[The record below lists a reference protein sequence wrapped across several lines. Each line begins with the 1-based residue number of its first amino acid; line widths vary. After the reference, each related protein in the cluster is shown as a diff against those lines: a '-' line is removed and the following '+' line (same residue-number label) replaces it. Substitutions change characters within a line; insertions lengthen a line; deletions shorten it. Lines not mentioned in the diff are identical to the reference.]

1 MAHQIAEEMTAM
13 ERCLLSFNET
23 WPINFLRP
31 YDMARAGFFYS
42 GVNDEVE
49 CHVCGIE
56 FYDWKHG
63 DDPLQLHTR
72 YFMHCPFIKE
82 ILASVDGRLRTF
94 NNWPLIFL
102 RPREMVDAGFFYT
115 GKQDEV
121 RCTECFLNVNA
132 WKDGD
137 VPLVEH
143 RKQSRFCT
151 LIQGFGDIYVT
162 CGLYNSSVADVMFYK
177 REKNIE
183 TWLHLEGIM
192 QRLKPFGGNKMISF
206 DARLKTFD
214 NCPRT
219 LKQDINTLCK
229 AGFFY
234 SGNGQTDFTTCYF
247 CALTLSNWTDDDEPW
262 INHAK
267 WSKNCGHLFLNKS
280 KNFVD
285 KVHVVE
291 NFTIN
296 FNHLALF
303 NLIAK
308 QKNKCILWTKMKIQM
323 TKKYLNGI
331 QLTDNLFVK
340 NQHHFSEI
348 LDHNSL
354 PDCMLCKICFKEEI
368 KVVFVPCGHAIS
380 CIECALTLIFCPIC
394 RFPLVKIMGVY
405 LCMNE
410 KNYENVQQVTSNSE
424 MSSSNTLKHPMN
436 CKVCHKKEMAA
447 VLLPCK
453 HIYTCDKCAE
463 DISECSI
470 CRQNVYSLIKI
481 YF

>member
-1 MAHQIAEEMTAM
+1 MDMQ
-13 ERCLLSFNET
+13 RRLSSFNEM
-23 WPINFLRP
+23 WRVNFLRP
-31 YDMARAGFFYS
+31 CDMAQAGFFYL
-42 GVNDEVE
+42 GIGDQVK
-49 CHVCGIE
+49 CGKCCKE
-56 FYDWKHG
+56 FLDWEFA
-63 DDPLQLHTR
+63 DDPLQQHIRLSPDCS
-72 YFMHCPFIKE
+72 FVNK
-82 ILASVDGRLRTF
+82 ILATVDGRLRTF
-94 NNWPLIFL
+94 KNWPVIFL
-102 RPREMVDAGFFYT
+102 KSREMADAGFFYT
-115 GKQDEV
+115 GQGDGVKCFKCCKLFESW
-121 RCTECFLNVNA
+121 EC
-132 WKDGD
+132 GD
-137 VPLVEH
+137 VPLIEH
-143 RKQSRFCT
+143 YRHSPKCSVVD
-151 LIQGFGDIYVT
+151 GFGDILYET
-162 CGLYNSSVADVMFYK
+162 CVYGSSTSDALSSVSVGSVDD
-177 REKNIE
+177 
-183 TWLHLEGIM
+183 WLTSEGIL
-192 QRLKPFGGNKMISF
+192 QSLKPFHRNKMITF
-206 DARLKTFD
+206 NARLETFN
-214 NCPRT
+214 NCLRT
-219 LKQDINTLCK
+219 FKQNINTLCE

>member
-234 SGNGQTDFTTCYF
+234 SGNGQTDFMTCFF
-247 CALTLSNWTDDDEPW
+247 CAITLRNWTDNDEPW
-262 INHAK
+262 AEHAK
-267 WSKNCGHLFLNKS
+267 WSDKCGHLFLTKG

-285 KVHVVE
+285 
-291 NFTIN
+291 
-296 FNHLALF
+296 
-303 NLIAK
+303 AK
-308 QKNKCILWTKMKIQM
+308 QEKTYVLNNKMKIQM
-323 TKKYLNGI
+323 TKKHVHGV
-331 QLTDNLFVK
+331 QLTKTLFFK
-340 NQHHFSEI
+340 KQHHLSEI
-348 LDHNSL
+348 LDSSSVL
-354 PDCMLCKICFKEEI
+354 DCMLCKICYKEKI
-368 KVVFVPCGHAIS
+368 KVVFVPCGHAIA
-380 CIECALTLIFCPIC
+380 CIECALNINYCAIC
-394 RFPLVKIMGVY
+394 RYPFHNLMRVY
-405 LCMNE
+405 LCTNE
-410 KNYENVQQVTSNSE
+410 ENYENSQLASSSSN
-424 MSSSNTLKHPMN
+424 MSSSNTLNPML
-436 CKVCHKKEMAA
+436 CQICFKEEMRA
-447 VLLPCK
+447 VLLPCR
-453 HIYTCDKCAE
+453 HVYSCSKCAE
-463 DISECSI
+463 EISLCSV
-470 CRQNVYSLIKI
+470 CRRDVFSLIKL